1 MRPILIIGA
10 RGAGKTTLIRRL
22 LSDASRPVRG
32 FYTAN
37 LPTEPSGTHS
47 TYLHPAW
54 QPLDERIYTP
64 DNQVGRW
71 NGQTMRPFPEVFD
84 TLGVSC
90 LANIPPQSLV
100 VMDELGFLDALS
112 GPAQVL
118 AAVKDRPDGP
128 FLQAVLAHPQ
138 AQVFRLTPENRQEL
152 YGQIRAL
159 L

>member
-37 LPTEPSGTHS
+37 LSTEPSGTHS

-84 TLGVSC
+84 TLGYPVWPIY
-90 LANIPPQSLV
+90 LRSLW
-100 VMDELGFLDALS
+100 LS
-112 GPAQVL
+112 WTNWAFWSP
-118 AAVKDRPDGP
+118 
-128 FLQAVLAHPQ
+128 
-138 AQVFRLTPENRQEL
+138 RLPGLPRRYWTL
-152 YGQIRAL
+152 
-159 L
+159 